1 MLDFRGVSLSRAG
14 RQCLNRCSFEALNGE
29 ILGIAGPTGSGKS
42 ALLQIAAGVTAPE
55 RGILA
60 FEGRDVTR
68 SLDLLRSVAGL
79 AGENLPGP
87 YDVTGRVWLELW
99 RELDCVP
106 RGEHRQR
113 LKAALAIFPV
123 SLSLPIQALSCGERQ
138 RLALLRLWC
147 RRPKLFLLDHPSAPL
162 DGYGLLALTQSLK
175 KIVEEGH
182 TVMLAESS
190 PHLLTAV
197 CDRVALLRQGEVIAV
212 VERDAP
218 TFAADIASTLGWA
231 S

>member
-1 MLDFRGVSLSRAG
+1 MLEFRGVSLTRAG
-14 RQCLNRCSFEALNGE
+14 RQSLNRCSLEALTGE

-42 ALLQIAAGVTAPE
+42 ALLQIAAGLKPPE
-55 RGILA
+55 RGLLA

-68 SLDLLRSVAGL
+68 SLETLRSVAGL
-79 AGENLPGP
+79 AGEVLPGP
-87 YDVTGRVWLELW
+87 YDVTCRVWLELW
-99 RELDCVP
+99 RELDRVP

-113 LKAALAIFPV
+113 LKAALSIFSVP
-123 SLSLPIQALSCGERQ
+123 LSTPIEALSMGERQ
-138 RLALLRLWC
+138 RLVLLRLWC

-162 DGYGLLALTQSLK
+162 DGYGLIALTQSLNE
-175 KIVEEGH
+175 IRDEGH
-182 TVMLAESS
+182 TVMIAESS

-197 CDRVALLRQGEVIAV
+197 CDRVALMKQGEVVAI

-218 TFAADIASTLGWA
+218 TFAADIASVLGWA